1 MYHTVFIC
9 ICANCLYLL
18 FIFVIYICY
27 LYLLFLHKKVK
38 MCYKR
43 DCHGRYFIIKSE
55 PLYIYNYIYN
65 MYIYTHVNYKIL
77 LIILYDIVFTYY
89 PLAAKVTYV
98 PLK

>member
-1 MYHTVFIC
+1 
-9 ICANCLYLL
+9 
-18 FIFVIYICY
+18 
-27 LYLLFLHKKVK
+27 

-43 DCHGRYFIIKSE
+43 DCHGRYFIIISKV
-55 PLYIYNYIYN
+55 LYIYNYIYN

-98 PLK
+98 PLKEEAHTLLWLPADGKPT